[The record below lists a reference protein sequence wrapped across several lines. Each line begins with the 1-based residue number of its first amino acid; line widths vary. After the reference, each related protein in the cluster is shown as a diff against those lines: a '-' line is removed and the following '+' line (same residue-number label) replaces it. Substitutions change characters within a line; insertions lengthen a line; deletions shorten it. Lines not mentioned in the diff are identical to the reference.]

1 MLTMLRGAQED
12 AARAARLRRV
22 QEDYQA
28 QDEHAD
34 GQQGNMMLALQRGEL
49 GRRKAASAGAAS
61 AAARDKDRVERQ
73 DADAEAA
80 VRQLLCSRWRF
91 CLTLHDKFI
100 GSRAKVSLASC
111 DEHCARKGIRSAV
124 MSLTLLRATGNT
136 SQTPSASLLV
146 NLAA

>member
-1 MLTMLRGAQED
+1 MCTQTLTMLRSAQED

-61 AAARDKDRVERQ
+61 AAARDKDRAERQ

-80 VRQLLCSRWRF
+80 VRQLLCSRRRF

-100 GSRAKVSLASC
+100 GSRAK
-111 DEHCARKGIRSAV
+111 
-124 MSLTLLRATGNT
+124 MSF
-136 SQTPSASLLV
+136 SQL
-146 NLAA
+146 